1 MNMFI
6 DLIQQFTHYSLK
18 KKATV
23 NYVHSAYIRMGG
35 YFIKHNH
42 LWQMQAKIW
51 ISLKYI
57 KILHND
63 LRSITAIKYKTQL
76 KYQKHVMKASHIELT
91 KNTAVESNMF

>member
-1 MNMFI
+1 
-6 DLIQQFTHYSLK
+6 
-18 KKATV
+18 
-23 NYVHSAYIRMGG
+23 
-35 YFIKHNH
+35 
-42 LWQMQAKIW
+42 MQAKIW